1 MNVAA
6 FKEMRTLRA
15 RRNKRVQ
22 DKLEEFGPTKSIIDS
37 SQVAGAQVILDFLH
51 RRRAN
56 KAAAGADD
64 ANRSS
69 AVIE

>member
-6 FKEMRTLRA
+6 FKEMQTLRA

-37 SQVAGAQVILDFLH
+37 SQVAGAQVILDFL
-51 RRRAN
+51 
-56 KAAAGADD
+56 
-64 ANRSS
+64 
-69 AVIE
+69 